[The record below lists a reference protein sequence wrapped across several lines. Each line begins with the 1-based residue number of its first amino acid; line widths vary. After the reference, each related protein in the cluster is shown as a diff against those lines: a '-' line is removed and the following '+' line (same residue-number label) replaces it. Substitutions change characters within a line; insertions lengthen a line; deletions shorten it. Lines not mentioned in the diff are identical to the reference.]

1 MEAGRYGR
9 DTKVHDP
16 YKYVYG
22 KKKKQK
28 VSKIDFLP
36 MFLHHAQ
43 KIIPFFSC
51 FPFQLFPQIYRFSE
65 TSS

>member
-1 MEAGRYGR
+1 MVGTQRYMTR
-9 DTKVHDP
+9 INMYMV
-16 YKYVYG
+16 

-36 MFLHHAQ
+36 MFLHRAQ